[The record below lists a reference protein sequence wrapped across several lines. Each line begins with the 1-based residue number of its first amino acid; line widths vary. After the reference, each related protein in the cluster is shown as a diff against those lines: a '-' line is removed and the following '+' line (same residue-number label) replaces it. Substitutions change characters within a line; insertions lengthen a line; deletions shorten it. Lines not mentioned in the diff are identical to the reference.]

1 VDGALKFCVVHHHV
15 QFEDWVPFPLSRVF
29 LFFADPNNLPRIMP
43 SQTAT
48 RIDSLRLMPPP
59 ERPGPTNSATIAG
72 VGSEI
77 DTSFRVI
84 PDLFFR
90 AGWTARITEFEWNHH
105 FADVQVKGPFR
116 SWHHR
121 HEFGAEDRNGVQ
133 GTVVRDLIEYS
144 VGFGIFGNLV
154 QELFVESQLRQ
165 TFQCRQKALPKLL
178 AGA

>member
-1 VDGALKFCVVHHHV
+1 MLNHV
-15 QFEDWVPFPLSRVF
+15 QFEAWVPFPLSGVF

-43 SQTAT
+43 PETAT
-48 RIDSLRLMPPP
+48 RIDALRLMPPP
-59 ERPGPTNSATIAG
+59 ERPGTTSSTTVAG
-72 VGSEI
+72 IESEI

-84 PDLFFR
+84 SGLFFR
-90 AGWTARITEFEWNHH
+90 AQWTARIIEFEWNHH
-105 FADVQVKGPFR
+105 FADIQVKGPFR

-121 HEFGAEDRNGVQ
+121 HEFGVEDRNGVQ

-154 QELFVESQLRQ
+154 QELLVESQLRR
-165 TFQCRQKALPKLL
+165 TFQGRQKALPELL

>member
-1 VDGALKFCVVHHHV
+1 MHHHV

-43 SQTAT
+43 PETAT
-48 RIDSLRLMPPP
+48 RVDCLRLMPAP
-59 ERPGPTNSATIAG
+59 ERPGTTNTATIAG

-77 DTSFRVI
+77 DTSFRMI
-84 PDLFFR
+84 PGLPFR
-90 AGWTARITEFEWNHH
+90 AQWIARITEFEWNHH

-116 SWHHR
+116 SWDHR

-154 QELFVESQLRQ
+154 REVFVENQLRQ
-165 TFQCRQKALPKLL
+165 AFQRRQKALPGLL
-178 AGA
+178 AAL